1 MGTPNRGQRGAGL
14 NVSCQHIFIAFV
26 KNKTARV
33 IQAPR
38 GAFFVRGN
46 RGRNS
51 VAHERR
57 TTSTGPGFV
66 SRGECYP
73 QLVTKLCGKGAG
85 QSTTLGWTRR
95 LVTPPVARMF
105 SFFVWLKSPIF
116 HVKMFCW
123 RPKTGHIK
131 RRGGTRTRRPNHC
144 KVVKRRKNDT
154 VLFHG
159 LCQKLIRLD
168 PKIRVEP
175 E

>member
-38 GAFFVRGN
+38 GAFFFCRGS

-95 LVTPPVARMF
+95 LVTPPVARIF
-105 SFFVWLKSPIF
+105 SFFCL
-116 HVKMFCW
+116 VKVSDFSCQNVLLEAENW
-123 RPKTGHIK
+123 TYKKARGDTDTEAKPLQGGKTK
-131 RRGGTRTRRPNHC
+131 
-144 KVVKRRKNDT
+144 KK
-154 VLFHG
+154 
-159 LCQKLIRLD
+159 
-168 PKIRVEP
+168 
-175 E
+175 